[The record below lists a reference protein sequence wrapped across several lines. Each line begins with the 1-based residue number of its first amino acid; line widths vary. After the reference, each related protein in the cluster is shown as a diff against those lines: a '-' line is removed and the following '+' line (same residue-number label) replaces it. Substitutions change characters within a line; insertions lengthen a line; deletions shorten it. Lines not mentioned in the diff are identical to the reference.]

1 MFEIGSY
8 VMYGN
13 HGVCTIAELRTEDFS
28 GESKQYYILEPKD
41 ERAMTIY
48 VPTDAP
54 ALLAQMRPLLTEQ
67 EIGALIASL
76 QEEDTAEWIAD
87 HKARAEYFSQV
98 LREGDRRRMLEMIRL
113 IWTRRRA
120 QAALGKK
127 LYQADEHAFAKAER
141 LLYGEFAV
149 VLGIEHDEV
158 VDYIRTHM
166 ASQGVGA

>member
-1 MFEIGSY
+1 
-8 VMYGN
+8 
-13 HGVCTIAELRTEDFS
+13 
-28 GESKQYYILEPKD
+28 
-41 ERAMTIY
+41 
-48 VPTDAP
+48 
-54 ALLAQMRPLLTEQ
+54 MRPLLTEQ
-67 EIGALIASL
+67 EIEALIASL
-76 QEEDTAEWIAD
+76 REEDPAEWIAD
-87 HKARAEYFSQV
+87 HKARAEHFSQV

-166 ASQGVGA
+166 VPQGMGA

>member
-41 ERAMTIY
+41 ERSMTIY
-48 VPTDAP
+48 VPADAP
-54 ALLAQMRPLLTEQ
+54 ALVAQMRPLLTPS
-67 EIGALIASL
+67 EIGALIATL
-76 QEEDTAEWIAD
+76 REKQRTEWIVD

-98 LREGDRRRMLEMIRL
+98 LREGDRQRMLDMLRL
-113 IWTRRRA
+113 IHDRRDE

-127 LYQADEHAFAKAER
+127 LYQADENAFE
-141 LLYGEFAV
+141 L
-149 VLGIEHDEV
+149 
-158 VDYIRTHM
+158 
-166 ASQGVGA
+166 S